1 MIGIIEVA
9 FITFLALLPISN
21 PFSSVPL
28 FLSLTKGHSR
38 EWSNQQALMA
48 CLFMAGILLTFLWS
62 GAIIIEFFG
71 ISIPAIRVAG
81 GLIILKV
88 GFGMLNPKE
97 TDEVSEE
104 MREESKK
111 KSDIAFTPLAMP
123 SMAGPG
129 SISVV
134 ISMAAGSDNLPG
146 YVGISMG
153 VLLVVLVAFMALRGA
168 PLISKVLGVTGL
180 DALTRIMGFLLICI
194 AFQFV
199 LDGIG
204 GYMKSELFLEPIID
218 KIQLLMS

>member
-1 MIGIIEVA
+1 MLGIIEIA
-9 FITFLALLPISN
+9 LITFLALLPISN

-28 FLSLTKGHSR
+28 FLSLTKGHTR

-48 CLFMAGILLTFLWS
+48 SVFMAGILLTFLWS

-81 GLIILKV
+81 GLIIMKV

-97 TDEVSEE
+97 TEELSDEIK
-104 MREESKK
+104 EESKT
-111 KSDIAFTPLAMP
+111 KSDISFTPLAMP
-123 SMAGPG
+123 SLAGPG

-146 YVGISMG
+146 YVAISLG
-153 VLLVVLVAFMALRGA
+153 VLMVVLVAYLSMRGA
-168 PLISKVLGVTGL
+168 PYISKVLGVTGL
-180 DALTRIMGFLLICI
+180 DALTRIMGFILICV

-204 GYMKSELFLEPIID
+204 GYIESEKFLKPILE
-218 KIQLLMS
+218 QLQFLTT